1 MRQVPPA
8 LYSLS
13 YIKST
18 PGLTAVAVLPTA
30 FTAMAT
36 TNKVVL
42 FGDQTVDPYSLI
54 KLLHRQSAHSLVL
67 QTFLQKTYSAVSQE
81 LATFEP
87 LDRANFP
94 SFDSIIA
101 LAETY
106 SQSDDSNEAISTVLL
121 CVAQL
126 GLLLS

>member
-1 MRQVPPA
+1 
-8 LYSLS
+8 
-13 YIKST
+13 
-18 PGLTAVAVLPTA
+18 
-30 FTAMAT
+30 MAK

-67 QTFLQKTYSAVSQE
+67 QTFLQQAHSAVRQE
-81 LATFEP
+81 LATFDP
-87 LDRANFP
+87 LDRVNFP
-94 SFDSIIA
+94 AFDSILA

-106 SQSDDSNEAISTVLL
+106 SQSNDSNEAISTVLL